1 MGNRKSVESSSSK
14 IIFQTMVMSD
24 MHLEIENRVIPE
36 FPAAAP
42 NLILAGDIGRPD
54 IPSLQKFL
62 PDQAKKRYNLHSKAY
77 CNCFQKEKNSL
88 W

>member
-54 IPSLQKFL
+54 ITRFSISKCISLITIV
-62 PDQAKKRYNLHSKAY
+62 
-77 CNCFQKEKNSL
+77 
-88 W
+88 